1 MAAALRS
8 RPGGA
13 RGTKEGKR
21 ARSVRIPPDRRESF
35 SVEGHTVPAAV
46 IKDSACVNGKLHEM
60 AWGYHAQADNGTVYY
75 LGEDVNIHRKGK
87 VVGHSGAFRYGRD
100 TTTFGIAM
108 PAHPTGAR
116 RSTFERIPGQGS
128 ERNRVT
134 DARPRFVTPART
146 FNRAL
151 EIKGYV
157 LPERE
162 KEIKY
167 YARGVGLIG
176 ELSATSNATAQR
188 PLRGSALRAA
198 APRPNHESERSHH
211 QRHGNRGAD
220 RPDHTGDLVVVAAQH
235 PPRGH
240 ERTVPHRRAQH
251 GEQDEAAHSRH
262 EPPKQHEPAA
272 VAVKPVV
279 GTVEVGLGQPQQP
292 PVAEQ
297 QRTAAVASDRV

>member
-1 MAAALRS
+1 MLEEARLFFRRHLGSLDLAIDSLFHARQLVSVHTNALPVAHPGKRGPGTQLPKCRPISIAPPLSCRSSRADHQPMAAALRS

-35 SVEGHTVPAAV
+35 SVEGHTVRAAV

-134 DARPRFVTPART
+134 DARPRFVTPAWT

-176 ELSATSNATAQR
+176 ELSATSNVNCTASAERLSLAGGGATTKSRIR
-188 PLRGSALRAA
+188 PQPPP
-198 APRPNHESERSHH
+198 APR
-211 QRHGNRGAD
+211 
-220 RPDHTGDLVVVAAQH
+220 
-235 PPRGH
+235 
-240 ERTVPHRRAQH
+240 
-251 GEQDEAAHSRH
+251 
-262 EPPKQHEPAA
+262 
-272 VAVKPVV
+272 
-279 GTVEVGLGQPQQP
+279 
-292 PVAEQ
+292 
-297 QRTAAVASDRV
+297 